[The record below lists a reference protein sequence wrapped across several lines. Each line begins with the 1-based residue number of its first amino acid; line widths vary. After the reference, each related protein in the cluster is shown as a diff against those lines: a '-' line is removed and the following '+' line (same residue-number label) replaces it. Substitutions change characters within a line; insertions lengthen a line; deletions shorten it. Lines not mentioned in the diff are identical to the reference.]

1 MLEYRQK
8 RLEMEP
14 LKMNNLFQS
23 SKELDSLEFRKL
35 LCKGVFDEEKS
46 VYVGP
51 RSRSISGVTENGYYV
66 ITPLMPIPNDSERY
80 FQMEFHKLHEL

>member
-14 LKMNNLFQS
+14 LKLNNLSQL
-23 SKELDSLEFRKL
+23 SKELNSLEFRKL

-46 VYVGP
+46 IYVGP
-51 RSRSISGVTENGYYV
+51 RSRSISGLTENGYYV
-66 ITPLMPIPNDSERY
+66 ITPLMPNPNDPER
-80 FQMEFHKLHEL
+80 